1 MVLETGY
8 RPRCPEQSPL
18 YAAVAGHLE
27 EFLARQRERDR
38 DLPGFVETEFPE
50 LLECGVLAFGFVR
63 VHCDGCGLD
72 RVVPFSCKRRGF
84 CNSCGGWRMAD
95 MAAHLVDRVF
105 PPRCPSGS
113 GCCRFLMRSV
123 TAWPTMRR

>member
-50 LLECGVLAFGFVR
+50 LLECGVLAFGFGPCPLRWVR
-63 VHCDGCGLD
+63 PG
-72 RVVPFSCKRRGF
+72 SRG
-84 CNSCGGWRMAD
+84 A
-95 MAAHLVDRVF
+95 VF
-105 PPRCPSGS
+105 
-113 GCCRFLMRSV
+113 L
-123 TAWPTMRR
+123 